1 MTQKQPLT
9 FTVAGAVGV
18 RGAGEVSVHLV
29 KFSPLL
35 FPQMSDIS
43 RATSTPDIAPLR
55 LLCHDGS
62 GPACVSSGG
71 SLELLSWCRVKTD
84 GKEPDLSR

>member
-9 FTVAGAVGV
+9 FTVVGAVDV

-35 FPQMSDIS
+35 FPQMSGIS

-55 LLCHDGS
+55 LLCHDES

-84 GKEPDLSR
+84 GKEPGLS